1 MFGAVRKRDIVAH
14 PCVTIRCFGWSVFF
28 RALIAGRDQTFLS
41 LLADTSAFRVP
52 TTRVPEVLGRCI
64 QLESRARRLYES
76 LAQRFHDRE
85 PVKQFFEDLA
95 QQEGEHAEMLEL
107 CRELAGR
114 EGWLEECF
122 AAWRDA
128 VPGLEKQMDD
138 AERSL
143 ADLDCV
149 RSALQLVIQI
159 EGSEVNQLFEAVI
172 GATDSRFVKYLRPFQ
187 TTVATHLSYI
197 SNRIPQLEPGLEGQC
212 QNLRAEHPDQPV
224 G

>member
-1 MFGAVRKRDIVAH
+1 MFGAVRKRDILAH

-52 TTRVPEVLGRCI
+52 TMRVPRILGGCI

-85 PVKQFFEDLA
+85 PVRQFFEDLA

-114 EGWLEECF
+114 EGWLEESF
-122 AAWRDA
+122 SAWGDA
-128 VPGLEKQMDD
+128 VPGLEKQMND
-138 AERSL
+138 AELSL
-143 ADLDCV
+143 ADLDSV

-172 GATDSRFVKYLRPFQ
+172 SATDSRFVRYLRPFE
-187 TTVATHLSYI
+187 TTVAAHLSYL
-197 SNRIPQLEPGLEGQC
+197 SNRIPQLEPDLADAC
-212 QNLRAEHPDQPV
+212 TDLRIDPPRQAV